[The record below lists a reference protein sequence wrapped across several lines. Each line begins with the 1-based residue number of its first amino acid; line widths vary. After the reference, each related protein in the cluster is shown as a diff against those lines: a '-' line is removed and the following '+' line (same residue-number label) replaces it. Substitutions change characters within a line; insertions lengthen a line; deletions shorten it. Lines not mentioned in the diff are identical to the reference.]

1 MSKDLDARLAALE
14 RGYAKEKEAREKLE
28 AELAKSQVENKRLRA
43 QAIDQSRQQGHAISA
58 LNTMRDLH
66 QGKDN
71 PFSEDPREKYEELRE
86 KTLKDKA
93 GNAYYFTDGPTYVG
107 ERYYVGF
114 RNSPKGDQSDYIVV
128 IPADRDPSLQ
138 WEAVELG
145 GVDARSGQPVL
156 RPLGTGEKMERDL
169 AQKQA
174 DLSSQFVTNT
184 ELNERESKR
193 NRELAGRGAR
203 SSAPPAPGAGPNDPK
218 PVEPTPA
225 GRASDTQ
232 VG

>member
-1 MSKDLDARLAALE
+1 MSKDLDSRLAALE

-43 QAIDQSRQQGHAISA
+43 QAIDQSRQQGHTISA

-66 QGKDN
+66 QGRDN
-71 PFSEDPREKYEELRE
+71 PFSEDPREKYEELRA

-93 GNAYYFTDGPTYVG
+93 GNAYYFTDGPAYVG

-114 RNSPKGDQSDYIVV
+114 RNSPKGDQADYIVV
-128 IPADRDPSLQ
+128 IPVDRDPSLQ
-138 WEAVELG
+138 WEPVELG
-145 GVDARSGQPVL
+145 GVDARTGQPIL
-156 RPLGTGEKMERDL
+156 RPLGTGEKMEQEL

-174 DLSSQFVTNT
+174 ELSSQFVTNT
-184 ELNERESKR
+184 ELNEQQSKR
-193 NRELAGRGAR
+193 NKELAGRGAR
-203 SSAPPAPGAGPNDPK
+203 AGGPPAPGAGPGDPK
-218 PVEPTPA
+218 PIDVPP
-225 GRASDTQ
+225 GPRPSDTQ